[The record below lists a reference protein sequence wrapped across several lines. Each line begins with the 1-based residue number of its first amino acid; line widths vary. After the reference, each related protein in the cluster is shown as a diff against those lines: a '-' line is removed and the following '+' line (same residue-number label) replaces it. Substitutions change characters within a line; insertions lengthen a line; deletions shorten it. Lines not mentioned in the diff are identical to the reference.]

1 MKFTIDEKYLLDCFK
16 ELVHTPSPVGYGVKI
31 NPVLEKMA
39 AELGHAVTY
48 DRRGTGYITVDG
60 EDNEKTV
67 LLSAHWDTL
76 GMVVRRIDA
85 DGKIRVRSLGGM
97 HYISAEGSSVTVHT
111 RNGREYTGLLACQ
124 SHSTHVFEN
133 ARSLERSE
141 ETMIVLLDEDVHS
154 KEDVKALGIR
164 HGDVISVEPNCEYT
178 KNGYLKSRFI
188 DDKAAI
194 ACVFAML
201 KYLKE
206 NNLKPKYRT
215 MLAFTFAEEI
225 GLGGPWVPPE
235 VSEYVAL
242 DIGLIGPDN
251 DGHERCVTICAKDRK
266 APYTYDL
273 VTRLINYAEKAECDY
288 AVDIFFRYS
297 TDASTALTCSN
308 NVSAAAFGMPVYCS
322 HGRERTHMLSL
333 TNTTNL
339 MLAYVLDIE
348 E

>member
-1 MKFTIDEKYLLDCFK
+1 MKFAVDEKYLIDCFDQ
-16 ELVHTPSPVGYGVKI
+16 LVHTPSPVHYGVKI
-31 NPVLEKMA
+31 NPVLEKLA
-39 AELGHAVTY
+39 AEFGCSLTY
-48 DRRGTGYITVDG
+48 DHRGTGYITLDG
-60 EDNEKTV
+60 EDNRKTV

-97 HYISAEGSSVTVHT
+97 QYNSAEGASVTVHT
-111 RNGREYTGLLACQ
+111 RDGREYSGLLACQ
-124 SHSTHVFEN
+124 AHSTHVFEN
-133 ARSLERSE
+133 ARTMERSE
-141 ETMIVLLDEDVHS
+141 ETMMILLDEDVCS
-154 KEDVKALGIR
+154 KEDVQKLGIR
-164 HGDVISVEPNCEYT
+164 HGDVISVAPNFEFT

-194 ACVFAML
+194 ACAFTML

-215 MLAFTFAEEI
+215 LLAFTFAEEI

-235 VSEYVAL
+235 VSEYVAI
-242 DIGLIGPDN
+242 DIGLIGPDY
-251 DGHERCVTICAKDRK
+251 DGHERCVSICAKDRK

-273 VTRLINYAEKAECDY
+273 VTRLIHYAEKAECDY

-308 NVSAAAFGMPVYCS
+308 NVAAAAFGMPVYCS
-322 HGRERTHMLSL
+322 HGRERTHILSL

-339 MLAYVLDIE
+339 MLAYVLDI
-348 E
+348 